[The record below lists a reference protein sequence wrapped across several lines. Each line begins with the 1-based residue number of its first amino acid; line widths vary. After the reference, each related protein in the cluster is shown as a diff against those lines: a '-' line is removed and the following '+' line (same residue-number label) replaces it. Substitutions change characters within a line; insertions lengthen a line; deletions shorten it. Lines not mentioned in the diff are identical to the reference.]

1 MAKKEFPFDPWS
13 LGFAY
18 KWAYSAHANPK
29 ATQIHVLQEA
39 PPHAALEESQEER
52 IQLQEA
58 VLDAFEELDEEEIWL
73 LNALLFERLS
83 LRQVERLTQLPK
95 TTVARKRDYILR
107 KLKRALE
114 KHPIIRNY
122 LSFLLIYFVV

>member
-1 MAKKEFPFDPWS
+1 MVKKEFPFDPLDLAWKVVS
-13 LGFAY
+13 
-18 KWAYSAHANPK
+18 PK
-29 ATQIHVLQEA
+29 QKQTEIEILQAAE
-39 PPHAALEESQEER
+39 PHAALEESQEER

-58 VLDAFEELDEEEIWL
+58 VLDAFDDLDDEEIWL

-107 KLKRALE
+107 KLKRALN
-114 KHPIIRNY
+114 KRQIVKDY
-122 LSFLLIYFVV
+122 LTFLLIYFIV

>member
-1 MAKKEFPFDPWS
+1 MVKKEFPFDPLDLSW
-13 LGFAY
+13 
-18 KWAYSAHANPK
+18 K
-29 ATQIHVLQEA
+29 AQGNQKQKQTEIEILQE
-39 PPHAALEESQEER
+39 PEPHAALEESQEER

-58 VLDAFEELDEEEIWL
+58 VLDAFDELDDEEIWL

-107 KLKRALE
+107 KLKRALN
-114 KHPIIRNY
+114 KHQIVRDH
-122 LSFLLIYFVV
+122 LTFLLIYFIV

>member
-1 MAKKEFPFDPWS
+1 MVKKEFPFDPLDLSW
-13 LGFAY
+13 
-18 KWAYSAHANPK
+18 K
-29 ATQIHVLQEA
+29 AQGNQKQKQTEIEILQEA
-39 PPHAALEESQEER
+39 EPHATLEESQEER

-58 VLDAFEELDEEEIWL
+58 VLDAFDELDDEEIWL

-107 KLKRALE
+107 KLKRALN
-114 KHPIIRNY
+114 KHQIVRDH
-122 LSFLLIYFVV
+122 LTFLLIYFIV

>member
-1 MAKKEFPFDPWS
+1 MVKKEFPFDPLDLSW
-13 LGFAY
+13 
-18 KWAYSAHANPK
+18 K
-29 ATQIHVLQEA
+29 AQGNQKQKQTEIEILQEA
-39 PPHAALEESQEER
+39 EPHAALEESQEER

-58 VLDAFEELDEEEIWL
+58 VLDAFDELDEEEIWL

-107 KLKRALE
+107 KLKRALD
-114 KHPIIRNY
+114 KHPIVRDY
-122 LSFLLIYFVV
+122 LTFLLIYFVV

>member
-1 MAKKEFPFDPWS
+1 MVKKEFPFDPLDLSWK
-13 LGFAY
+13 AQR
-18 KWAYSAHANPK
+18 NPK
-29 ATQIHVLQEA
+29 QKQTEIEILQEA
-39 PPHAALEESQEER
+39 EPHAALEESQEER

-58 VLDAFEELDEEEIWL
+58 VLDAFDELDDEEIWL

-107 KLKRALE
+107 KLKRALN
-114 KHPIIRNY
+114 KHQIVRDH
-122 LSFLLIYFVV
+122 LTFLLIYFIV

>member
-1 MAKKEFPFDPWS
+1 MVKKEFPFDPLDLSW
-13 LGFAY
+13 
-18 KWAYSAHANPK
+18 K
-29 ATQIHVLQEA
+29 AQGNQKQKQTEIEILQEA
-39 PPHAALEESQEER
+39 EPHAALEESQEER

-58 VLDAFEELDEEEIWL
+58 VLDAFDELDDEEIWL

-107 KLKRALE
+107 KLKRALN
-114 KHPIIRNY
+114 KHQIVRDH
-122 LSFLLIYFVV
+122 LTFLLIYFIV

>member
-1 MAKKEFPFDPWS
+1 MVKKEFPFDPLDLSW
-13 LGFAY
+13 
-18 KWAYSAHANPK
+18 K
-29 ATQIHVLQEA
+29 AQGNQKQKQTEIEILQEA
-39 PPHAALEESQEER
+39 EPHAALEESQEER

-58 VLDAFEELDEEEIWL
+58 VLDAFDELDDEEIWL

>member
-1 MAKKEFPFDPWS
+1 MVKKEFPFDPLDLAWR
-13 LGFAY
+13 G
-18 KWAYSAHANPK
+18 WAQGKPHQK
-29 ATQIHVLQEA
+29 QTEIEILQDAE
-39 PPHAALEESQEER
+39 PHAALQESQEER

-58 VLDAFEELDEEEIWL
+58 VLDAFDELDEEEIWL

-107 KLKRALE
+107 KLKRTLE
-114 KHPIIRNY
+114 NHPVVREY
-122 LSFLLIYFVV
+122 LLFLLIWFII

>member
-1 MAKKEFPFDPWS
+1 MVKKEFPFDTLDLAWKNTRKPQQ
-13 LGFAY
+13 
-18 KWAYSAHANPK
+18 KQ
-29 ATQIHVLQEA
+29 TEIEILQEA
-39 PPHAALEESQEER
+39 EPHAALEESQEER

-58 VLDAFEELDEEEIWL
+58 VLDAFDELDDEEIWL

-107 KLKRALE
+107 KLKRALD
-114 KHPIIRNY
+114 KHPIVRDY
-122 LSFLLIYFVV
+122 LTFLLIYFVV

>member
-1 MAKKEFPFDPWS
+1 MVKKEFPFDPLDLSW
-13 LGFAY
+13 
-18 KWAYSAHANPK
+18 K
-29 ATQIHVLQEA
+29 AQGNQKQKQTEIEILQEA
-39 PPHAALEESQEER
+39 EPHAALEESQEER

-58 VLDAFEELDEEEIWL
+58 VLDAFDELDDEEIWL

-107 KLKRALE
+107 KLKRALD
-114 KHPIIRNY
+114 KHPIVRDY

>member
-1 MAKKEFPFDPWS
+1 MVKKEFPFDPWS

-29 ATQIHVLQEA
+29 ATQIQVLQEA

-58 VLDAFEELDEEEIWL
+58 VLDAFEELDDEEIWL

-107 KLKRALE
+107 KLKRTLE
-114 KHPIIRNY
+114 NHPVVREY
-122 LSFLLIYFVV
+122 LLFLLIWFII

>member
-1 MAKKEFPFDPWS
+1 MVKKEFPFDPLDLSWNAQ
-13 LGFAY
+13 G
-18 KWAYSAHANPK
+18 NPEQK
-29 ATQIHVLQEA
+29 QTEIEILQEA
-39 PPHAALEESQEER
+39 EPHAALEESQEER

-58 VLDAFEELDEEEIWL
+58 VLDAFDELDEDEIWL

-107 KLKRALE
+107 KLKRALN
-114 KHPIIRNY
+114 KRQIVRDY
-122 LSFLLIYFVV
+122 LNFLFIYFII